1 MTMMSEEEYKQ
12 MLTRV
17 AEISTLDPDEDSDL
31 GKELLTLIDAIQE
44 YERANFPEF
53 FKRE

>member
-1 MTMMSEEEYKQ
+1 MITEEEYRK
-12 MLTRV
+12 MLARV
-17 AEISTLDPDEDSDL
+17 AEISVDDPDDDSEL
-31 GKELLTLIDAIQE
+31 GREMLALLDAIQE